1 MAKQVIWSIRA
12 QQDRKQILFYWN
24 NHNKST
30 AYSIKLNEK
39 FKEALKLVSKF
50 PQIGKRTDDAKAR
63 IKIVRD
69 YFLIYEGDRDQ
80 NYFTYYLGQP
90 SRSKKLRKNFKS
102 TYNLGANHKNPI
114 AKTNSTKN
122 KIGETVL

>member
-12 QQDRKQILFYWN
+12 QQDRKQILSYWN

-69 YFLIYEGDRDQ
+69 YFLIYEETETKIILLTIWD
-80 NYFTYYLGQP
+80 
-90 SRSKKLRKNFKS
+90 SRQDPKN
-102 TYNLGANHKNPI
+102 LERILNPP
-114 AKTNSTKN
+114 TT
-122 KIGETVL
+122 